1 LCASGNPLPFL
12 TRQRKPVRITAGR
25 FRGRNLPVPKSPDVR
40 PTPSKVRQALFNIL
54 GSVEDMCVLDLFS
67 GSGLMA
73 LEALSRGAAMVIS
86 VEKSKRIFKHL
97 QDVRC
102 DWDIQDGWQL
112 LCGDVQGILPHLAGQ
127 HFDLVFADPPYAQ
140 GISECIPRW
149 LDDSRI
155 SCAQLVIEE
164 SGRVDPVWPSGWTEP
179 QSRRYGDTCLYFLEP
194 EAA

>member
-1 LCASGNPLPFL
+1 
-12 TRQRKPVRITAGR
+12 VRITAGR
-25 FRGRNLPVPKSPDVR
+25 LRGRHLSVPGITGVR

-54 GSVEDMCVLDLFS
+54 GSLEGASVLDLFS

-73 LEALSRGAAMVIS
+73 LEAISRGAATVIS
-86 VEKSKRIFKHL
+86 VESNRRVIRHL
-97 QDVRC
+97 QGVRERWALEDC
-102 DWDIQDGWQL
+102 WQL
-112 LCGDVQGILPHLAGQ
+112 LCGDVQGMLPRLAER

-149 LDDSRI
+149 LDESRV

-164 SGRVDPVWPSGWTEP
+164 SARVDPQWPSGWTEL

-194 EAA
+194 EVV